1 MSLFMFMSL
10 LMIVSVF
17 KFVCVPLFIGGFHL
31 VGSCNIAAKASF
43 SCQYIYFVYVYI
55 LVFVHVYVF
64 VFVLI
69 CLFVFMFVCAW
80 EIFTSPGH
88 ATIIAGKAPGRL
100 AGWRYAST
108 GFPPPSN
115 S

>member
-10 LMIVSVF
+10 LTIVSVF
-17 KFVCVPLFIGGFHL
+17 KFVCVPLLIGGFHL

-55 LVFVHVYVF
+55 LVFVHVF

-69 CLFVFMFVCAW
+69 CLFGFMFVCAW
-80 EIFTSPGH
+80 EIFTSLGH